1 MLEVTMAI
9 EHHWHEM
16 IDVVEAYF
24 IFVVRGL
31 QERSKFKHLIS
42 LAKRLYS
49 SAGDFKL
56 GVDPKNNSLPRLS
69 FTQAK
74 QLLREQGGIETKD
87 EEDLS

>member
-1 MLEVTMAI
+1 MAI

-16 IDVVEAYF
+16 IEVVEAYF
-24 IFVVRGL
+24 IFVIRGL
-31 QERSKFKHLIS
+31 QERGKFQHLIP

-56 GVDPKNNSLPRLS
+56 GVNPNNNSLPRVS

-74 QLLREQGGIETKD
+74 RLLREQGGIETRD
-87 EEDLS
+87 EDDLS